1 MYYDYC
7 NQEFFTKNR
16 KLVLK
21 EYDDNGN
28 LLEERVFGEKE
39 LAKFISIVRND
50 YDQLKV
56 ARYKH
61 LKQFTEEELELI
73 EKCIYHMAL
82 NSNYNSNYRVIGLD
96 TDEDVEFYKELL
108 KMPKEKLELAI
119 NLSTPHQGGFNV
131 SMGSP
136 YAHIS
141 SKMTLDDAIEFI
153 NNRTGIYYT
162 VTNEGKRRWD
172 FVDKP
177 TLKQYKYQLQKNG
190 ERTVFL
196 NFQDWKEYIV
206 TEEDLK

>member
-1 MYYDYC
+1 MYYDYY
-7 NQEFFTKNR
+7 NQDFFTKNR

-21 EYDDNGN
+21 EYDDEGN
-28 LLEERVFGEKE
+28 LLEEREFGEKD
-39 LAKFISIVRND
+39 LAKFISIIRND
-50 YDQLKV
+50 NDNLKI

-73 EKCIYHMAL
+73 DRCIYHMKL
-82 NSNYNSNYRVIGLD
+82 HSNYTNNYRIIGLD
-96 TDEDVEFYKELL
+96 TDEDVEYYKKLL
-108 KMPKEKLELAI
+108 KMPKEKIELALK
-119 NLSTPHQGGFNV
+119 LSTPHTGGFNV
-131 SMGSP
+131 SLGSP
-136 YAHIS
+136 YAYINN
-141 SKMTLDDAIEFI
+141 KMNLHDAIEFI

-177 TLKQYKYQLQKNG
+177 TLKQYKYQLKKNG

-196 NFQDWKEYIV
+196 NFQDWKEYII